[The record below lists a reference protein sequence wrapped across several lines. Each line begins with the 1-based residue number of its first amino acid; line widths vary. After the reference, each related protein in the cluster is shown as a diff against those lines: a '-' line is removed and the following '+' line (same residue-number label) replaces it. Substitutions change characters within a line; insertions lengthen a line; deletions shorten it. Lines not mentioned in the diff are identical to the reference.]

1 MKKSI
6 LPIVL
11 CIAIGSTQVH
21 AADRYPVNEGT
32 PSKKSPAVVRNILSD
47 KLPAKLLTTIK
58 KSYKDYWIT
67 ALYKE
72 VSNGKTSYHI
82 TVENADQIITMSAT
96 HVTNWSVSRVIAK
109 DQPES

>member
-1 MKKSI
+1 MKKTI

-11 CIAIGSTQVH
+11 CMVIGTTQAH
-21 AADRYPVNEGT
+21 SANRHFTNEGS
-32 PSKKSPAVVRNILSD
+32 PAKKSAPVVRNILSD

-72 VSNGKTSYHI
+72 VSNGKVSYHI
-82 TVENADQIITMSAT
+82 TVENANKIVTLSANPAT
-96 HVTNWSVSRVIAK
+96 KWSVTRTVAK
-109 DQPES
+109 DLEAS

>member
-1 MKKSI
+1 MKKTI

-11 CIAIGSTQVH
+11 CMAIGTAQAHSTN
-21 AADRYPVNEGT
+21 RYFTNEG
-32 PSKKSPAVVRNILSD
+32 SPAKKNAPVVRNILSD

-72 VSNGKTSYHI
+72 VANGKISYHI
-82 TVENADQIITMSAT
+82 TIENADKIVTLSANQAT
-96 HVTNWSVSRVIAK
+96 TWSVTRIVAK
-109 DQPES
+109 DLAAS